1 MAQSIL
7 AADKPR
13 YLSVE
18 ANESTGSKLEE
29 VKKAVLELDNSY
41 LAIQGPPG
49 TGKTWTGSR
58 LIAFLLSEGKRVGIT
73 AQSWAAIDNLLR
85 KTIEFIDTQK
95 VSTVKAARLFSEK
108 PAEIIESKSC
118 LLYTS
123 PSPRDLSTSRMPSS
137 A

>member
-41 LAIQGPPG
+41 LAIQFPPG
-49 TGKTWTGSR
+49 TGKKLG
-58 LIAFLLSEGKRVGIT
+58 LGHV
-73 AQSWAAIDNLLR
+73 
-85 KTIEFIDTQK
+85 
-95 VSTVKAARLFSEK
+95 
-108 PAEIIESKSC
+108 
-118 LLYTS
+118 
-123 PSPRDLSTSRMPSS
+123 
-137 A
+137 